1 MVMMKT
7 AVASALTGLALLAS
21 GCAGDSDA
29 QVGDSTS
36 PRLGDST
43 SPSLGAAD
51 ALVLRTMT
59 TGGIAGLGGPGTL
72 PEFSLYGD
80 GRAITGGAQP
90 TEYHLTPQALR
101 RLVSA
106 ASEAGLAKPRT
117 VDDRNISDAMYK
129 VITFVT
135 GGRARTTKIIQA
147 GDHADDPA
155 VRFLTRLVPSS
166 WSRGDQASTPRP
178 YRPGRVAVL
187 AVSSPDG
194 TGPKWPF
201 KPLNTGTRVGMRS
214 CGVLTGGDAA
224 KAQRLAARPQ
234 WRDGGQTYRVSIRP
248 LLPDEHDCAA
258 LNR

>member
-1 MVMMKT
+1 MMKT
-7 AVASALTGLALLAS
+7 AVATALTGLALLAS
-21 GCAGDSDA
+21 GCAGDSQA
-29 QVGDSTS
+29 QV
-36 PRLGDST
+36 GDST

-59 TGGIAGLGGPGTL
+59 SGGFAGLGGPGTL

-80 GRAITGGAQP
+80 GRAITGGTQP

-106 ASEAGLAKPRT
+106 ASEAGLATPRT
-117 VDDRNISDAMYK
+117 VDNRNIADATYK

-135 GGRARTTKIIQA
+135 GGRPRTTKIVQEGGRA
-147 GDHADDPA
+147 GDPA
-155 VRFLTRLVPSS
+155 AKFLTRLDPTS
-166 WSRGDQASTPRP
+166 WPRGDQTSDPRP
-178 YRPGRVAVL
+178 YRPSRVAVL

-201 KPLNTGTRVGMRS
+201 KPLNAGTRVGTRS
-214 CGVLTGGDAA
+214 CSVLTGGDVA
-224 KAQRLAARPQ
+224 KAQRMAGRPQ
-234 WRDGGQTYRVSIRP
+234 WRDGGRTYRVTIRP